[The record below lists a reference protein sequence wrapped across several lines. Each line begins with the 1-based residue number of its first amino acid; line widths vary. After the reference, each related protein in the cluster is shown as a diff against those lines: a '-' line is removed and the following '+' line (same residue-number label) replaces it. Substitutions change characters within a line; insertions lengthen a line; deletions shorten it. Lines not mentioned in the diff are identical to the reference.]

1 MKRFAIFILCN
12 LLTFFTYA
20 GVMPYPGLRERI
32 ARDPEGSLLLL
43 DSLEE
48 RGALP
53 QYGIDYLR
61 ALSYRTQSRY
71 YMCMHYATHALNNPE
86 IQRDSVL
93 TSYTYML
100 LAESSVASFQLVEAA
115 DMITKGKEYA
125 EKANDQLLK
134 ANMLHM
140 EGDLYRN
147 MGVLN
152 KSYEC
157 LHEAIDLLSGI
168 SNAEAKFL
176 LSHCMGYLMGYYI
189 SDRKPQNAW
198 EVGLQR
204 EKLLRSLESRTDV
217 DAHVLDRHKGFFY
230 SKMAYLSCK
239 MKKPQMGKVYADKFY
254 STVFSTTSLG
264 QLEINDFLLE
274 SGDFHSVLVHSNAY
288 FAELDASDS
297 LNVIYLRTLYQSGKA
312 YNALG
317 KYKDAYNAMMQ
328 VYDIRNRMRVNIER
342 NQIFDLTDVTDAVS
356 REYELEKAAYHVK
369 MQHRII
375 VGLVCFMVFLL
386 LLFAGLWRALSV
398 IKRKNRKMAELI
410 LELDDQRNALLAR
423 HAFPQLEMTA
433 ESGEKKLPEEVDTV
447 AGADTETDTE
457 AEISD
462 ASVPENESLFLRFDQ
477 QVKEQKLYLDYQLTR
492 DDYAHL
498 MGVDRNRFA
507 AVLKLFTSGGNLSM
521 YLNELRLEYSVSL
534 FRNHP
539 DWPISKVAE
548 ESALPSSSTFYRL
561 FKDKYGI
568 SPNSFRKTFLKKK

>member
-1 MKRFAIFILCN
+1 MKRFVIFILCS

-20 GVMPYPGLRERI
+20 GVIPYPGLREKI
-32 ARDPEGSLLLL
+32 AHNPESSLLLL

-48 RGALP
+48 KGAIP

-71 YMCMHYATHALNNPE
+71 YMCMYYATHALNNPE

-100 LAESSVASFQLVEAA
+100 LAESSVASFQLAEAA

-125 EKANDQLLK
+125 EKANDQLLR
-134 ANMLHM
+134 ANMLQM
-140 EGDLYRN
+140 EGGLYRN

-157 LHEAIDLLSGI
+157 LQEAVSLLSDI

-189 SDRKPQNAW
+189 SDRKPQKAW

-204 EKLLRSLESRTDV
+204 ERLLRSLESRTDV
-217 DAHVLDRHKGFFY
+217 DVHVLDRHKGFFY
-230 SKMAYLSCK
+230 SKMAYLSYQV
-239 MKKPQMGKVYADKFY
+239 KKPQMAKKYADMFY
-254 STVFSTTSLG
+254 STVFSTTSMG

-274 SGDFHSVLVHSNAY
+274 SGDYHSVLVHSKAY
-288 FAELDASDS
+288 FSELDASDS

-312 YNALG
+312 YSALG
-317 KYKDAYNAMMQ
+317 KYSDAYNAMMQ
-328 VYDIRNRMRVNIER
+328 AYDIRNKMRVNIER
-342 NQIFDLTDVTDAVS
+342 NQILDLTDVTDAVS
-356 REYELEKAAYHVK
+356 REYELEKAAYHMK
-369 MQHRII
+369 MQRRII
-375 VGLVCFMVFLL
+375 IGLVCFMMFLL
-386 LLFAGLWRALSV
+386 LLFVGFWRALIV
-398 IKRKNRKMAELI
+398 IRRKNLKMAELI
-410 LELDDQRNALLAR
+410 LELDDQRNRVLAK
-423 HAFPQLEMTA
+423 HSFLD
-433 ESGEKKLPEEVDTV
+433 PEVEVDTDDK
-447 AGADTETDTE
+447 GLSEKQGTDVSSE
-457 AEISD
+457 V
-462 ASVPENESLFLRFDQ
+462 VPEDEQLFLKFDQ

-492 DDYAHL
+492 DDYARL

-507 AVLKLFTSGGNLSM
+507 CILKLFTDGENLSG
-521 YLNELRLEYSVSL
+521 YLNDLRLEFSVGL

-539 DWPISKVAE
+539 DWPISRIAA
-548 ESALPSSSTFYRL
+548 ESALPSLSTFYRL

-568 SPNSFRKTFLKKK
+568 SPNSFRKTMLK

>member
-1 MKRFAIFILCN
+1 MKRFVIFILCS

-20 GVMPYPGLRERI
+20 GVIPYPGLREKI
-32 ARDPEGSLLLL
+32 AHNPESSLLLL

-48 RGALP
+48 KGAIP

-71 YMCMHYATHALNNPE
+71 YMCMYYATHALNNPE

-100 LAESSVASFQLVEAA
+100 LAESSVASFQLAEAA

-125 EKANDQLLK
+125 EKANDQLLR
-134 ANMLHM
+134 ANMLQM
-140 EGDLYRN
+140 EGGLYRN

-157 LHEAIDLLSGI
+157 LQEAVSLLSDI

-189 SDRKPQNAW
+189 SDRKPQKAW

-204 EKLLRSLESRTDV
+204 ERLLRSLESRTDV
-217 DAHVLDRHKGFFY
+217 DVHVLDRHKGFFY
-230 SKMAYLSCK
+230 SKMAYLSYQV
-239 MKKPQMGKVYADKFY
+239 KKPQMAKKYADMFY
-254 STVFSTTSLG
+254 STVFSTTSMG

-274 SGDFHSVLVHSNAY
+274 SGDYHSVLVHSKAY

-312 YNALG
+312 YSALG
-317 KYKDAYNAMMQ
+317 KYSDAYNAMMQ
-328 VYDIRNRMRVNIER
+328 AYDIRTKMRVNIER
-342 NQIFDLTDVTDAVS
+342 NQIFDLTDVTNAVS
-356 REYELEKAAYHVK
+356 REYELEKAAYR
-369 MQHRII
+369 MQIQHRII
-375 VGLVCFMVFLL
+375 LVLIGVMVFLL
-386 LLFAGLWRALSV
+386 LLFGGLWRALSV

-410 LELDDQRNALLAR
+410 LELDDQRNKLMPKYS
-423 HAFPQLEMTA
+423 FPQLEMTVGA
-433 ESGEKKLPEEVDTV
+433 GERKLPQE
-447 AGADTETDTE
+447 ADTAAGTDTDTDTE
-457 AEISD
+457 PETSD
-462 ASVPENESLFLRFDQ
+462 TSVSENEGLFLKFDQ

-507 AVLKLFTSGGNLSM
+507 SILKLFTAGGNLSC
-521 YLNELRLEYSVSL
+521 YLNDLRLEYSIGL

-539 DWPISKVAE
+539 DWPISKVAT
-548 ESALPSSSTFYRL
+548 ESALPSLSTFYRL

-568 SPNSFRKTFLKKK
+568 SPNSFRKTVLR

>member
-1 MKRFAIFILCN
+1 MKRFVIFILCS

-20 GVMPYPGLRERI
+20 GVIPYPGLREKI
-32 ARDPEGSLLLL
+32 AHNPESSLLLL

-48 RGALP
+48 KGAIP

-71 YMCMHYATHALNNPE
+71 YMCMYYATHALNNPE

-100 LAESSVASFQLVEAA
+100 LAESSVASFQLAEAA
-115 DMITKGKEYA
+115 NMITKGKEYA
-125 EKANDQLLK
+125 EKANDQLLR
-134 ANMLHM
+134 ANMLQM
-140 EGDLYRN
+140 EGGLYRN

-157 LHEAIDLLSGI
+157 LQEAVSLLSDI

-189 SDRKPQNAW
+189 SDRKPQKAW

-204 EKLLRSLESRTDV
+204 ERLLRSLESRTDV
-217 DAHVLDRHKGFFY
+217 DVHVLDRHKGFFY
-230 SKMAYLSCK
+230 SKMAYLSYQV
-239 MKKPQMGKVYADKFY
+239 KKPQMAKKYADMFY
-254 STVFSTTSLG
+254 STVFSTTSMG

-274 SGDFHSVLVHSNAY
+274 SGDYHSVLVHSKAY
-288 FAELDASDS
+288 FSELDASDS

-312 YNALG
+312 YSALG
-317 KYKDAYNAMMQ
+317 KYSDAYNAMMQ
-328 VYDIRNRMRVNIER
+328 AYDIRNKMRVNMER

-356 REYELEKAAYHVK
+356 REYELEKAAYRVQ

-375 VGLVCFMVFLL
+375 IGLVGIMAFLL
-386 LLFAGLWRALSV
+386 LLFGGLWRALTV

-410 LELDDQRNALLAR
+410 LELDDQRNKLMPKYS
-423 HAFPQLEMTA
+423 FPQLEMTA
-433 ESGEKKLPEEVDTV
+433 DAGERKLPQE
-447 AGADTETDTE
+447 ADTAAGTDTDTDTE
-457 AEISD
+457 PETSD
-462 ASVPENESLFLRFDQ
+462 TSVSENEGLFLKFDQ

-507 AVLKLFTSGGNLSM
+507 SILKLFTAGGNLSC
-521 YLNELRLEYSVSL
+521 YLNDLRLEYSIGL

-539 DWPISKVAE
+539 DWPISKVAT
-548 ESALPSSSTFYRL
+548 ESALPSLSTFYRL

-568 SPNSFRKTFLKKK
+568 SPNSFRKTVLR

>member
-1 MKRFAIFILCN
+1 MKRFVIFILCN

-20 GVMPYPGLRERI
+20 GVIPYPGLREKI
-32 ARDPEGSLLLL
+32 AHDPESSLLLL

-48 RGALP
+48 KGAIP

-71 YMCMHYATHALNNPE
+71 YMCMHYASHALNNPE

-100 LAESSVASFQLVEAA
+100 LAESSVASFQLAEAA
-115 DMITKGKEYA
+115 NMITRGKEYA
-125 EKANDQLLK
+125 EKANDQLLR
-134 ANMLHM
+134 ANMLQM

-157 LHEAIDLLSGI
+157 LQEAISLLSGI

-189 SDRKPQNAW
+189 SDRKPQKAW

-217 DAHVLDRHKGFFY
+217 DVHVLDRHKGFFY
-230 SKMAYLSCK
+230 SKMAYLSYQVK
-239 MKKPQMGKVYADKFY
+239 NPQMAKKYADMFY
-254 STVFSTTSLG
+254 STVFSTTSMG

-274 SGDFHSVLVHSNAY
+274 SGDYHSVLVHSKAY

-312 YNALG
+312 YSALG
-317 KYKDAYNAMMQ
+317 KYSDAYNAMMQ
-328 VYDIRNRMRVNIER
+328 AYDIRNKMRVNIER
-342 NQIFDLTDVTDAVS
+342 NQILDLTDVTNAVS
-356 REYELEKAAYHVK
+356 REYELEKAAYHMK
-369 MQHRII
+369 MQRRII
-375 VGLVCFMVFLL
+375 IGLVCFMMFLL
-386 LLFAGLWRALSV
+386 LLFVGLWRALIV
-398 IKRKNRKMAELI
+398 IRRKNLKMAELI
-410 LELDDQRNALLAR
+410 LELDDQRNRVLAK
-423 HAFPQLEMTA
+423 HSFLD
-433 ESGEKKLPEEVDTV
+433 PEVEVDTDDK
-447 AGADTETDTE
+447 GLSEKQGTDVSSE
-457 AEISD
+457 V
-462 ASVPENESLFLRFDQ
+462 VPEDEQLFLKFDQ

-492 DDYAHL
+492 DDYARL

-507 AVLKLFTSGGNLSM
+507 CILKLFTDGENLSG
-521 YLNELRLEYSVSL
+521 YLNDLRLEFSVGL

-539 DWPISKVAE
+539 DWPISRIAA
-548 ESALPSSSTFYRL
+548 ESALPSLSTFYRL

-568 SPNSFRKTFLKKK
+568 SPNSFRKTMLK

>member
-1 MKRFAIFILCN
+1 
-12 LLTFFTYA
+12 
-20 GVMPYPGLRERI
+20 
-32 ARDPEGSLLLL
+32 
-43 DSLEE
+43 
-48 RGALP
+48 
-53 QYGIDYLR
+53 
-61 ALSYRTQSRY
+61 
-71 YMCMHYATHALNNPE
+71 MHYATHALNNPE

-100 LAESSVASFQLVEAA
+100 LAESSVASFQLAEAA
-115 DMITKGKEYA
+115 EMITKGKEYA
-125 EKANDQLLK
+125 EKANDQLLR
-134 ANMLHM
+134 ANMLQM

-189 SDRKPQNAW
+189 SDRRPQNAW
-198 EVGLQR
+198 KVGLQR

-230 SKMAYLSCK
+230 SKMAYLSCQ
-239 MKKPQMGKVYADKFY
+239 MKNLQMGKTYADKFY

-274 SGDFHSVLVHSNAY
+274 SGDYYSVLAHSNAY
-288 FAELDASDS
+288 FSGLDASDS

-410 LELDDQRNALLAR
+410 LELDDQRHGLLTR
-423 HAFPQLEMTA
+423 YSFPHLEIGKDTD
-433 ESGEKKLPEEVDTV
+433 EEELPEEQ
-447 AGADTETDTE
+447 GADV
-457 AEISD
+457 SD
-462 ASVPENESLFLRFDQ
+462 EVVPENENLFLRFDQ
-477 QVKEQKLYLDYQLTR
+477 QVKGQKLYLDYQLTR
-492 DDYAHL
+492 DDYAQL

-507 AVLKLFTSGGNLSM
+507 SILKQFTLGGNLSV
-521 YLNELRLEYSVSL
+521 YLNELRLEYSVTL
-534 FRNHP
+534 FRHHP
-539 DWPISKVAE
+539 DWSISKVAS
-548 ESALPSSSTFYRL
+548 ESALPSLSTFYRL

-568 SPNSFRKTFLKKK
+568 SPNSFRKTFLEKK

>member
-1 MKRFAIFILCN
+1 MKRFAILILYN
-12 LLTFFTYA
+12 LLVFSIYA
-20 GVMPYPGLRERI
+20 GVIPFQGLRERI
-32 ARDPEGSLLLL
+32 ARDLEGSLLLL

-48 RGALP
+48 KGAIP
-53 QYGIDYLR
+53 QYSIDYLR

-71 YMCMHYATHALNNPE
+71 YMCMHYASHALNNPE

-125 EKANDQLLK
+125 EKANDLLLR
-134 ANMLHM
+134 ANMLQM

-254 STVFSTTSLG
+254 STVFSTTSMG

-274 SGDFHSVLVHSNAY
+274 SGDFHSVLVHSKAY

-462 ASVPENESLFLRFDQ
+462 ASVPENESLFQTFDQ

-507 AVLKLFTSGGNLSM
+507 SILKLFTAGGNLSC
-521 YLNELRLEYSVSL
+521 YLNELRLEYSIGL

-539 DWPISKVAE
+539 DWPISKVAA

>member
-1 MKRFAIFILCN
+1 MKRFVIFILCN

-20 GVMPYPGLRERI
+20 GVIPYPGLREKI
-32 ARDPEGSLLLL
+32 AHDSESSLLLL

-48 RGALP
+48 KGAIP

-71 YMCMHYATHALNNPE
+71 YMCMHYASHALNNPE

-100 LAESSVASFQLVEAA
+100 LAESSVASFQLAEAA
-115 DMITKGKEYA
+115 NMITRGKEYA
-125 EKANDQLLK
+125 EKANDQLLR
-134 ANMLHM
+134 ANMLQM

-157 LHEAIDLLSGI
+157 LQEAISLLSGI

-189 SDRKPQNAW
+189 SDRKPQKAW

-204 EKLLRSLESRTDV
+204 ERLLRSLESRTDV
-217 DAHVLDRHKGFFY
+217 DVHVLDRHKGFFY
-230 SKMAYLSCK
+230 SKMAYLSYQV
-239 MKKPQMGKVYADKFY
+239 KKPQMAKKYADMFY
-254 STVFSTTSLG
+254 STVFSTTSMG

-274 SGDFHSVLVHSNAY
+274 SGDYHSVLVHSKAY

-312 YNALG
+312 YSALG
-317 KYKDAYNAMMQ
+317 KYSDAYNAMMQ
-328 VYDIRNRMRVNIER
+328 AYDIRNKMRVNIER
-342 NQIFDLTDVTDAVS
+342 NQILDLTDVTDAVS
-356 REYELEKAAYHVK
+356 REYELEKAAYHMK
-369 MQHRII
+369 MQRRII
-375 VGLVCFMVFLL
+375 IGLVCFMMFLL
-386 LLFAGLWRALSV
+386 LLFVGLWRALIV
-398 IKRKNRKMAELI
+398 IRRKNLKMAELI
-410 LELDDQRNALLAR
+410 LELDDQRNRVLAK
-423 HAFPQLEMTA
+423 HSFLD
-433 ESGEKKLPEEVDTV
+433 PEVEVDTDDK
-447 AGADTETDTE
+447 GLSEKQGTDVSSE
-457 AEISD
+457 V
-462 ASVPENESLFLRFDQ
+462 VPEDEQLFLKFDQ

-492 DDYAHL
+492 DDYARL

-507 AVLKLFTSGGNLSM
+507 CILKLFTDGENLSG
-521 YLNELRLEYSVSL
+521 YLNDLRLEFSVGL

-539 DWPISKVAE
+539 DWPISRIAA
-548 ESALPSSSTFYRL
+548 ESALPSVSTFYRL
-561 FKDKYGI
+561 FKDK
-568 SPNSFRKTFLKKK
+568 

>member
-1 MKRFAIFILCN
+1 MKRFVILILYN
-12 LLTFFTYA
+12 LLVFSIYA
-20 GVMPYPGLRERI
+20 GVIPFQGLRERI

-48 RGALP
+48 KGTIP

-100 LAESSVASFQLVEAA
+100 LAESSVASFQLAEAA

-125 EKANDQLLK
+125 EKANDQLLR
-134 ANMLHM
+134 ANMLQM
-140 EGDLYRN
+140 EGGLYRN

-157 LHEAIDLLSGI
+157 LQEAVSLLSDI

-189 SDRKPQNAW
+189 SDRKPQKAW

-204 EKLLRSLESRTDV
+204 ERLLRSLESRTDV
-217 DAHVLDRHKGFFY
+217 DVHVLDRHKGFFY
-230 SKMAYLSCK
+230 TKMAYLSYQV
-239 MKKPQMGKVYADKFY
+239 KKPQMAKKYADMFY
-254 STVFSTTSLG
+254 STVFSTTSMG

-274 SGDFHSVLVHSNAY
+274 SGDYHSVLVHSKAY
-288 FAELDASDS
+288 FSELDASDS

-312 YNALG
+312 YSALG
-317 KYKDAYNAMMQ
+317 KYSDAYNAMMQ
-328 VYDIRNRMRVNIER
+328 AYDIRNKMRVNIER
-342 NQIFDLTDVTDAVS
+342 NQILDLTDVTDAVS
-356 REYELEKAAYHVK
+356 REYELEKAAYHMK
-369 MQHRII
+369 MQRRII
-375 VGLVCFMVFLL
+375 IGLVCFMMFLL
-386 LLFAGLWRALSV
+386 LLFVGLWRALIV
-398 IKRKNRKMAELI
+398 IRRKNLKMAELI
-410 LELDDQRNALLAR
+410 LELDDQRNRVLAK
-423 HAFPQLEMTA
+423 HSFLDP
-433 ESGEKKLPEEVDTV
+433 KVEVDTDDK
-447 AGADTETDTE
+447 GLSEKQGTDVSSE
-457 AEISD
+457 V
-462 ASVPENESLFLRFDQ
+462 VPEDEQLFLKFDQ

-492 DDYAHL
+492 DDYARL

-507 AVLKLFTSGGNLSM
+507 CILKLFTDGENLSG
-521 YLNELRLEYSVSL
+521 YLNDLRLEFSVGL

-539 DWPISKVAE
+539 DWPISRIAA
-548 ESALPSSSTFYRL
+548 ESALPSLSTFYRL

-568 SPNSFRKTFLKKK
+568 SPNSFRKTMLK

>member
-1 MKRFAIFILCN
+1 MKRFVILILYN
-12 LLTFFTYA
+12 LLAFSIYA
-20 GVMPYPGLRERI
+20 GVIPFQGLRERI

-48 RGALP
+48 KGTIP

-71 YMCMHYATHALNNPE
+71 YMCMYYATHALNNPE

-100 LAESSVASFQLVEAA
+100 LAESSVASFQLAEAA

-125 EKANDQLLK
+125 EKANDQLLR
-134 ANMLHM
+134 ANMLQM
-140 EGDLYRN
+140 EGGLYRN

-157 LHEAIDLLSGI
+157 LQEAVSLLSDI

-189 SDRKPQNAW
+189 SDRKPQKAW

-217 DAHVLDRHKGFFY
+217 DVHVLDRHKGFFY
-230 SKMAYLSCK
+230 SKMAYLSYQVK
-239 MKKPQMGKVYADKFY
+239 NPQMAKKYADMFY
-254 STVFSTTSLG
+254 STVFSTTSMG

-274 SGDFHSVLVHSNAY
+274 SGDYHSVLVHSKAY

-312 YNALG
+312 YSALG
-317 KYKDAYNAMMQ
+317 KYSDAYNAMMQ
-328 VYDIRNRMRVNIER
+328 AYDIRNKMRVNMER

-356 REYELEKAAYHVK
+356 REYELEKAAYHMK
-369 MQHRII
+369 MQRRII
-375 VGLVCFMVFLL
+375 IGLVCFMMFLL
-386 LLFAGLWRALSV
+386 LLFVGLWRALIV
-398 IKRKNRKMAELI
+398 IRRKNLKMAELI
-410 LELDDQRNALLAR
+410 LELDDQRNRVLAK
-423 HAFPQLEMTA
+423 HSFLD
-433 ESGEKKLPEEVDTV
+433 PEVEVDTDDK
-447 AGADTETDTE
+447 GLSEKQGTDVSSE
-457 AEISD
+457 V
-462 ASVPENESLFLRFDQ
+462 VPEDEQLFLKFDQ

-492 DDYAHL
+492 DDYARL

-507 AVLKLFTSGGNLSM
+507 CILKLFTDGENLSG
-521 YLNELRLEYSVSL
+521 YLNDLRLEFSVGL

-539 DWPISKVAE
+539 DWPISRIAA
-548 ESALPSSSTFYRL
+548 ESALPSLSTFYRL

-568 SPNSFRKTFLKKK
+568 SPNSFRKTMLK

>member
-1 MKRFAIFILCN
+1 MKRFVIFILCS

-20 GVMPYPGLRERI
+20 GVIPYPGLREKI
-32 ARDPEGSLLLL
+32 AHNPESSLLLL

-48 RGALP
+48 KGAIP

-71 YMCMHYATHALNNPE
+71 YMCMYYATHALNNPE

-100 LAESSVASFQLVEAA
+100 LAESSVASFQLAEAA
-115 DMITKGKEYA
+115 NMITRGKEYA
-125 EKANDQLLK
+125 EKANDQLLR
-134 ANMLHM
+134 ANMLQM

-157 LHEAIDLLSGI
+157 LQEAISLLSGI

-189 SDRKPQNAW
+189 SDRKPQKAW

-217 DAHVLDRHKGFFY
+217 DVHVLDRHKGFFY
-230 SKMAYLSCK
+230 SKMAYLSYQVK
-239 MKKPQMGKVYADKFY
+239 NPQMAKKYADMFY
-254 STVFSTTSLG
+254 STVFSTTSMG

-274 SGDFHSVLVHSNAY
+274 SGDYHSVLVHSKAY

-312 YNALG
+312 YSALG
-317 KYKDAYNAMMQ
+317 KYSDAYNAMMQ
-328 VYDIRNRMRVNIER
+328 AYDIRNKMRVNIER
-342 NQIFDLTDVTDAVS
+342 NQILDLTDVTDAVS
-356 REYELEKAAYHVK
+356 REYELEKAAYRVQ

-375 VGLVCFMVFLL
+375 IGLVGIMAFLL
-386 LLFAGLWRALSV
+386 LLFVGLWRALIV
-398 IKRKNRKMAELI
+398 IRRKNLKMAELI
-410 LELDDQRNALLAR
+410 LELDDQRNRVLAK
-423 HAFPQLEMTA
+423 HSFLD
-433 ESGEKKLPEEVDTV
+433 PEVEVDTDDK
-447 AGADTETDTE
+447 GLSEKQGTDVSSE
-457 AEISD
+457 V
-462 ASVPENESLFLRFDQ
+462 VPEDEQLFLKFDQ

-492 DDYAHL
+492 DDYARL

-507 AVLKLFTSGGNLSM
+507 CILKLFTDGENLSG
-521 YLNELRLEYSVSL
+521 YLNDLRLEFSVGL

-539 DWPISKVAE
+539 DWPISRIAA
-548 ESALPSSSTFYRL
+548 ESALPSLSTFYRL

-568 SPNSFRKTFLKKK
+568 SPNSFRKTMLK

>member
-20 GVMPYPGLRERI
+20 GVIPYPGLRERI

-86 IQRDSVL
+86 ILRDSVL

-100 LAESSVASFQLVEAA
+100 LAESSVASFQLAEAA
-115 DMITKGKEYA
+115 EMITKGKEYA
-125 EKANDQLLK
+125 EKANDQLLR
-134 ANMLHM
+134 ANMLHKWRVT
-140 EGDLYRN
+140 YIVN

-189 SDRKPQNAW
+189 SDRRPQNAW
-198 EVGLQR
+198 KVGLQR

-230 SKMAYLSCK
+230 SKMAYLSCQ
-239 MKKPQMGKVYADKFY
+239 MKNLQMGKTYADKFY

-274 SGDFHSVLVHSNAY
+274 SGDYYSVLAHSNAY
-288 FAELDASDS
+288 FAGLDASDS

-423 HAFPQLEMTA
+423 HAFPQLEMA
-433 ESGEKKLPEEVDTV
+433 EVPGEEEQPDEVDAAT
-447 AGADTETDTE
+447 GTDADTDMPDV
-457 AEISD
+457 A
-462 ASVPENESLFLRFDQ
+462 VPENETLFQTFDQ

-492 DDYAHL
+492 DDYAQL
-498 MGVDRNRFA
+498 MVVDRNRFA

>member
-1 MKRFAIFILCN
+1 MKRFAILILYN
-12 LLTFFTYA
+12 LLVFSIYA
-20 GVMPYPGLRERI
+20 GVIPFQGLRERI

-48 RGALP
+48 KGAIP
-53 QYGIDYLR
+53 QYSIDYLR

-71 YMCMHYATHALNNPE
+71 YMCMHYASHALNNPE

-100 LAESSVASFQLVEAA
+100 LAESSVASFQLAEAA

-125 EKANDQLLK
+125 EKANDQLLR
-134 ANMLHM
+134 ANMLQM

-157 LHEAIDLLSGI
+157 LQEAISLLSGV
-168 SNAEAKFL
+168 SDAEAQFL

-189 SDRKPQNAW
+189 SDRKPQKAW
-198 EVGLQR
+198 EVGLRR

-254 STVFSTTSLG
+254 STVFSTTSMG

-274 SGDFHSVLVHSNAY
+274 SGDFHSVLVHSKAY

-317 KYKDAYNAMMQ
+317 KYKDAYNSMMQ

-386 LLFAGLWRALSV
+386 LLFGGLWRALTV

-423 HAFPQLEMTA
+423 HAFLQLEMA
-433 ESGEKKLPEEVDTV
+433 EVPGEEEQPDEVDAAT
-447 AGADTETDTE
+447 GTDADTDT
-457 AEISD
+457 SD
-462 ASVPENESLFLRFDQ
+462 VAVPENETLFQTFDQ

-492 DDYAHL
+492 DDYAQL

>member
-1 MKRFAIFILCN
+1 MKRFVIFILCS

-20 GVMPYPGLRERI
+20 GVIPYPGLREKI
-32 ARDPEGSLLLL
+32 AHNPESSLLLL

-48 RGALP
+48 KGAIP

-71 YMCMHYATHALNNPE
+71 YMCMYYATHALNNPE

-100 LAESSVASFQLVEAA
+100 LAESSVASFQLAEAA

-125 EKANDQLLK
+125 EKANDQLLR
-134 ANMLHM
+134 ANMLQM
-140 EGDLYRN
+140 EGGLYRN

-157 LHEAIDLLSGI
+157 LQEAVSLLSDI

-189 SDRKPQNAW
+189 SDRKPQKAW

-204 EKLLRSLESRTDV
+204 ERLLRSLESRTDV
-217 DAHVLDRHKGFFY
+217 DVHVLDRHKGFFY
-230 SKMAYLSCK
+230 SKMAYLSYQV
-239 MKKPQMGKVYADKFY
+239 KKPQMAKKYADMFY
-254 STVFSTTSLG
+254 STVFSTTSMG

-274 SGDFHSVLVHSNAY
+274 SGDYHSVLVHGKAY
-288 FAELDASDS
+288 FSELDASDS

-312 YNALG
+312 YSALG
-317 KYKDAYNAMMQ
+317 KYSDAYNAMMQ
-328 VYDIRNRMRVNIER
+328 AYDIRNKMRVNMER

-356 REYELEKAAYHVK
+356 REYELEKAAYHMK
-369 MQHRII
+369 MQRRII
-375 VGLVCFMVFLL
+375 IGLVCFMMFLL
-386 LLFAGLWRALSV
+386 LLFVGLWRALIV
-398 IKRKNRKMAELI
+398 IRRKNLKMAELI
-410 LELDDQRNALLAR
+410 LELDDQRNRVLAK
-423 HAFPQLEMTA
+423 HSFLD
-433 ESGEKKLPEEVDTV
+433 PEVEVDTDDK
-447 AGADTETDTE
+447 GLSEKQGTDVSSE
-457 AEISD
+457 V
-462 ASVPENESLFLRFDQ
+462 VPEDEQLFLKFDQ

-492 DDYAHL
+492 DDYARL

-507 AVLKLFTSGGNLSM
+507 CILKLFTDGENLSG
-521 YLNELRLEYSVSL
+521 YLNDLRLEFSVGL

-539 DWPISKVAE
+539 DWPISRIAA
-548 ESALPSSSTFYRL
+548 ESALPSLSTFYRL

-568 SPNSFRKTFLKKK
+568 SPNSFRKTMLK

>member
-1 MKRFAIFILCN
+1 MKRFVIFILCS

-20 GVMPYPGLRERI
+20 GVIPYPGLREKI
-32 ARDPEGSLLLL
+32 AHNPESSLLLL

-48 RGALP
+48 KGAIP

-71 YMCMHYATHALNNPE
+71 YMCMYYATHALNNPE

-100 LAESSVASFQLVEAA
+100 LAESSVASFQLAEAA

-125 EKANDQLLK
+125 EKSNDQLLR
-134 ANMLHM
+134 ANMLQM
-140 EGDLYRN
+140 EGGLYRN

-157 LHEAIDLLSGI
+157 LQEAVSLLSDI

-189 SDRKPQNAW
+189 SDRKPQKAW

-204 EKLLRSLESRTDV
+204 ERLLRSLESRTDV
-217 DAHVLDRHKGFFY
+217 DVHVLDRHKGFFY
-230 SKMAYLSCK
+230 SKMAYLSYQV
-239 MKKPQMGKVYADKFY
+239 KKPQMAKKYADMFY
-254 STVFSTTSLG
+254 STVFSTTSMG

-274 SGDFHSVLVHSNAY
+274 SGDYHSVLVHSKAY

-312 YNALG
+312 YSALG
-317 KYKDAYNAMMQ
+317 KYSDAYNAMMQ
-328 VYDIRNRMRVNIER
+328 AYDIRNKMRVNMER

-356 REYELEKAAYHVK
+356 REYELEKAAYRVQ

-375 VGLVCFMVFLL
+375 IGLVGIMAFLL
-386 LLFAGLWRALSV
+386 LLFGGLWRALTV

-410 LELDDQRNALLAR
+410 LELDDQRNKLMPKYS
-423 HAFPQLEMTA
+423 FPQLEMTA
-433 ESGEKKLPEEVDTV
+433 DAGERKLPQE
-447 AGADTETDTE
+447 ADTAAGTDTDTDTE
-457 AEISD
+457 PETSD
-462 ASVPENESLFLRFDQ
+462 TSVSENEGLFLKFDQ
-477 QVKEQKLYLDYQLTR
+477 QVKEQKLYLNYKLTR

-507 AVLKLFTSGGNLSM
+507 SILKLFTAGGNLSC
-521 YLNELRLEYSVSL
+521 YLNDLRLEYSIGL

-539 DWPISKVAE
+539 DWPISKVAT
-548 ESALPSSSTFYRL
+548 ESALPSLSTFYRL

-568 SPNSFRKTFLKKK
+568 SPNSFRKTVLR

>member
-1 MKRFAIFILCN
+1 MRDIIKRFAILVLYN
-12 LLTFFTYA
+12 LLAFSIYA
-20 GVMPYPGLRERI
+20 GVIPFQGLRERI

-48 RGALP
+48 KGTIP

-100 LAESSVASFQLVEAA
+100 LAESSVVSFQLAEAA

-125 EKANDQLLK
+125 EKANDQLLR
-134 ANMLHM
+134 ANMLQM
-140 EGDLYRN
+140 EGGLYRN

-157 LHEAIDLLSGI
+157 LQEAVSLLLDI

-189 SDRKPQNAW
+189 SDRRPQKAW

-204 EKLLRSLESRTDV
+204 ERLLRSLESRTDV
-217 DAHVLDRHKGFFY
+217 DVHVLDRHKGFFY
-230 SKMAYLSCK
+230 SKMAYLSYQV
-239 MKKPQMGKVYADKFY
+239 KKPQMAKKYADMFY
-254 STVFSTTSLG
+254 STVFSTTSMG

-274 SGDFHSVLVHSNAY
+274 SGDYHSVLVHSKAY
-288 FAELDASDS
+288 FSELDASDS

-312 YNALG
+312 YSALG
-317 KYKDAYNAMMQ
+317 KYSDAYNAMMQ
-328 VYDIRNRMRVNIER
+328 AYDIRNKMRVNMER

-356 REYELEKAAYHVK
+356 REYELEKAAYRVQ

-375 VGLVCFMVFLL
+375 IGLVGIMAFLL
-386 LLFAGLWRALSV
+386 LLFGGLWRALSV

-423 HAFPQLEMTA
+423 HAFPQLEMA
-433 ESGEKKLPEEVDTV
+433 EEPGEEEQPDEVDAAIGTD
-447 AGADTETDTE
+447 ADTDT
-457 AEISD
+457 SD
-462 ASVPENESLFLRFDQ
+462 VAVPENETLFQTFDQ
-477 QVKEQKLYLDYQLTR
+477 QVKEQRLYLDYQLTR
-492 DDYAHL
+492 DDYAQL

-507 AVLKLFTSGGNLSM
+507 SILKLFTAGGNLSC
-521 YLNELRLEYSVSL
+521 YLNDLRLEYSVSL

-539 DWPISKVAE
+539 DWPISRVAT
-548 ESALPSSSTFYRL
+548 ESALPSLSTFYRL

>member
-48 RGALP
+48 KGTIP

-61 ALSYRTQSRY
+61 ALSYRTQSRH

-100 LAESSVASFQLVEAA
+100 LAESSVASFQLAEAA
-115 DMITKGKEYA
+115 EMITKGKEYA

-134 ANMLHM
+134 ANMLQM

-189 SDRKPQNAW
+189 SDRRPQNAW

-254 STVFSTTSLG
+254 STVFSTTSMG

-274 SGDFHSVLVHSNAY
+274 SGDFHSVLVHSKAY

-356 REYELEKAAYHVK
+356 REYELEKAAYHMK
-369 MQHRII
+369 MQRRII
-375 VGLVCFMVFLL
+375 IGLVCFMMFLL
-386 LLFAGLWRALSV
+386 LLFVGLWRALIV
-398 IKRKNRKMAELI
+398 IRRKNLKMAELI
-410 LELDDQRNALLAR
+410 LELDDQRNRVLAK
-423 HAFPQLEMTA
+423 HSFLD
-433 ESGEKKLPEEVDTV
+433 PEVEVDTDDK
-447 AGADTETDTE
+447 GLSEKQGTDVSSE
-457 AEISD
+457 V
-462 ASVPENESLFLRFDQ
+462 VPEDEQLFLKFDQ

-492 DDYAHL
+492 DDYARL

-507 AVLKLFTSGGNLSM
+507 CILKLFTDGENLSG
-521 YLNELRLEYSVSL
+521 YLNDLRLEFSVGL

-539 DWPISKVAE
+539 DWPISRIAA
-548 ESALPSSSTFYRL
+548 ESALPSLSTFYRL

-568 SPNSFRKTFLKKK
+568 SPNSFRKTMLK

>member
-20 GVMPYPGLRERI
+20 GVIPYPGLRERI

-86 IQRDSVL
+86 LRRDSVL

-100 LAESSVASFQLVEAA
+100 LAESSVASFQLAEAA
-115 DMITKGKEYA
+115 EMITKGKEYA
-125 EKANDQLLK
+125 EKANDQLLR
-134 ANMLHM
+134 ANMLQM

-157 LHEAIDLLSGI
+157 LHEAIDLLSGLPG
-168 SNAEAKFL
+168 SEAQFL

-189 SDRKPQNAW
+189 SDRKPQKAW
-198 EVGLQR
+198 NVGLQR
-204 EKLLRSLESRTDV
+204 EKLLCSLESRTDV

-254 STVFSTTSLG
+254 STVFSTTSMG

-274 SGDFHSVLVHSNAY
+274 SGDFHSVLAHSNAY
-288 FAELDASDS
+288 FAELDESDS
-297 LNVIYLRTLYQSGKA
+297 LNVVYLRTLYQSGKA
-312 YNALG
+312 YSALG
-317 KYKDAYNAMMQ
+317 KYSDAYNAMIQ
-328 VYDIRNRMRVNIER
+328 AYDIRNKMRVNIER
-342 NQIFDLTDVTDAVS
+342 NQIFDLTDVTNAVS
-356 REYELEKAAYHVK
+356 REYELEKAAYRVQ

-375 VGLVCFMVFLL
+375 IGLVVIMVFLL
-386 LLFAGLWRALSV
+386 LLFGGLWRALNV

-410 LELDDQRNALLAR
+410 LELDDQRNKLMPKYS
-423 HAFPQLEMTA
+423 FPQLEMTA
-433 ESGEKKLPEEVDTV
+433 EPGEKKLPEEVDT
-447 AGADTETDTE
+447 AADTDSDTDI
-457 AEISD
+457 EISD
-462 ASVPENESLFLRFDQ
+462 ASVSENENLFLRFDQ

-492 DDYAHL
+492 DDYAQL

-507 AVLKLFTSGGNLSM
+507 SVLKLFTAGGNLSC
-521 YLNELRLEYSVSL
+521 YLNDLRLEYSIGL

-539 DWPISKVAE
+539 DWPISKVAA
-548 ESALPSSSTFYRL
+548 ESALPSLSTFYRL

-568 SPNSFRKTFLKKK
+568 SPSSFRKTMLK

>member
-1 MKRFAIFILCN
+1 MKRFVIFILCN

-20 GVMPYPGLRERI
+20 GVIPYPGLREKI
-32 ARDPEGSLLLL
+32 AHDPESSLLLL

-48 RGALP
+48 KGAIP

-100 LAESSVASFQLVEAA
+100 LAESSVASFQLAEAA

-125 EKANDQLLK
+125 EKANDQLLR
-134 ANMLHM
+134 ANMLQM
-140 EGDLYRN
+140 EGGLYRN

-157 LHEAIDLLSGI
+157 LQEAVSLLSDI

-189 SDRKPQNAW
+189 SDRKPQKAW

-204 EKLLRSLESRTDV
+204 ERLLRSLESRTDV
-217 DAHVLDRHKGFFY
+217 DVHVLDRHKGFFY
-230 SKMAYLSCK
+230 SKMAYLSYQVK
-239 MKKPQMGKVYADKFY
+239 NPQMAKKYAGMFY
-254 STVFSTTSLG
+254 STVFSTTSMG

-274 SGDFHSVLVHSNAY
+274 SGDYHSVLVHSKAY
-288 FAELDASDS
+288 FSELDASDS

-312 YNALG
+312 YSALG
-317 KYKDAYNAMMQ
+317 KYSDAYNAMMQ
-328 VYDIRNRMRVNIER
+328 AYDIRNKMRVNMER

-356 REYELEKAAYHVK
+356 REYELEKAAYRVQ

-375 VGLVCFMVFLL
+375 IGLVGIMAFLL
-386 LLFAGLWRALSV
+386 LLFGGLWWALSV
-398 IKRKNRKMAELI
+398 IKRKNSKMAELI
-410 LELDDQRNALLAR
+410 LELDDQRNKLMPKYS
-423 HAFPQLEMTA
+423 FPQLEMTA
-433 ESGEKKLPEEVDTV
+433 DAGEKKLPQEVDT
-447 AGADTETDTE
+447 AAEGDTDTDTSG
-457 AEISD
+457 AT
-462 ASVPENESLFLRFDQ
+462 VPENESLFLKFDQ
-477 QVKEQKLYLDYQLTR
+477 QVKEQKLYLNYKLTR

-507 AVLKLFTSGGNLSM
+507 SILKLFTAGGNLSC
-521 YLNELRLEYSVSL
+521 YLNDLRLEYSVSL

-539 DWPISKVAE
+539 DWPISRVAT
-548 ESALPSSSTFYRL
+548 ESALPSLSTFYRL

-568 SPNSFRKTFLKKK
+568 SPNSFRKNSAKVI

>member
-1 MKRFAIFILCN
+1 MKRFAILVLYN
-12 LLTFFTYA
+12 LLAFSIYA
-20 GVMPYPGLRERI
+20 GVIPFQGLRERI

-48 RGALP
+48 KGTIP

-100 LAESSVASFQLVEAA
+100 LAESSVVSFQLAEAA

-125 EKANDQLLK
+125 EKANDQLLR
-134 ANMLHM
+134 ANMLQM
-140 EGDLYRN
+140 EGGLYRN

-157 LHEAIDLLSGI
+157 LQEAVSLLSDI

-189 SDRKPQNAW
+189 SDRRPQKAW

-204 EKLLRSLESRTDV
+204 ERLLRSLESRTDV
-217 DAHVLDRHKGFFY
+217 DVHVLDRHKGFFY
-230 SKMAYLSCK
+230 SKMAYLSYQV
-239 MKKPQMGKVYADKFY
+239 KKPQMAKKYADMFY
-254 STVFSTTSLG
+254 STVFSTTSMG

-274 SGDFHSVLVHSNAY
+274 SGDYHSVLGHSKAY
-288 FAELDASDS
+288 FSELDASDS

-312 YNALG
+312 YSALG
-317 KYKDAYNAMMQ
+317 KYSDAYNAMMQ
-328 VYDIRNRMRVNIER
+328 AYDIRNKMRVNMER

-356 REYELEKAAYHVK
+356 REYELEKAAYRVQ

-375 VGLVCFMVFLL
+375 IGLVGIMAFLL
-386 LLFAGLWRALSV
+386 LLFGGLWRALSV

-423 HAFPQLEMTA
+423 HAFPQLEMA
-433 ESGEKKLPEEVDTV
+433 EEPGEEEQPDEVDAAIGTD
-447 AGADTETDTE
+447 ADTDT
-457 AEISD
+457 SD
-462 ASVPENESLFLRFDQ
+462 VAVPENETLFQTFDQ
-477 QVKEQKLYLDYQLTR
+477 QVKEQRLYLDYQLTR
-492 DDYAHL
+492 DDYAQL

-507 AVLKLFTSGGNLSM
+507 SILKLFTAGGNLSC
-521 YLNELRLEYSVSL
+521 YLNDLRLEYSIGL

-539 DWPISKVAE
+539 DWPISKVAT
-548 ESALPSSSTFYRL
+548 ESALPSLSTFYRL

-568 SPNSFRKTFLKKK
+568 SPNSFRKTVLR

>member
-1 MKRFAIFILCN
+1 MKRFVIFILCN

-20 GVMPYPGLRERI
+20 GVIPYPGLREKI
-32 ARDPEGSLLLL
+32 AHNPESSLLLL

-48 RGALP
+48 KGAIP

-71 YMCMHYATHALNNPE
+71 YMCMYYATHALNNPE

-100 LAESSVASFQLVEAA
+100 LAESSVASFQLAEAA

-125 EKANDQLLK
+125 EKANDQLLR
-134 ANMLHM
+134 ANMLQM
-140 EGDLYRN
+140 EGGLYRN

-157 LHEAIDLLSGI
+157 LQEAVSLLSDI

-189 SDRKPQNAW
+189 SDRKPQKAW

-204 EKLLRSLESRTDV
+204 ERLLRSLESRTDV
-217 DAHVLDRHKGFFY
+217 DVHVLDRHKGFFY
-230 SKMAYLSCK
+230 SKMAYLSYQV
-239 MKKPQMGKVYADKFY
+239 KKPQMAKKYADMFY
-254 STVFSTTSLG
+254 STVFSTTSMG

-274 SGDFHSVLVHSNAY
+274 SGDYHSVLVHSKAY
-288 FAELDASDS
+288 FSELDASDS

-312 YNALG
+312 YSALG
-317 KYKDAYNAMMQ
+317 KYSDAYNAMMQ
-328 VYDIRNRMRVNIER
+328 AYDIRNKMRVNMER
-342 NQIFDLTDVTDAVS
+342 NHIFDLTDVTDAVS
-356 REYELEKAAYHVK
+356 REYELEKAAYRVQ

-375 VGLVCFMVFLL
+375 IGLVGIMAFLL
-386 LLFAGLWRALSV
+386 LLFGGLWRALTV

-410 LELDDQRNALLAR
+410 LELDDQRNKLMPKYS
-423 HAFPQLEMTA
+423 FPQLEMTA
-433 ESGEKKLPEEVDTV
+433 DAGERKLPQE
-447 AGADTETDTE
+447 ADTAAGTDTDTDTE
-457 AEISD
+457 PETSD
-462 ASVPENESLFLRFDQ
+462 TSVSENEGLFLKFDQ
-477 QVKEQKLYLDYQLTR
+477 QVKEQKLYLNYKLTR

-507 AVLKLFTSGGNLSM
+507 SILKLFTAGGNLSC
-521 YLNELRLEYSVSL
+521 YLNDLRLEYSIGL

-539 DWPISKVAE
+539 DWPISKVAT
-548 ESALPSSSTFYRL
+548 ESALPSLSTFYRL

-568 SPNSFRKTFLKKK
+568 SPNSFRKTVLR

>member
-1 MKRFAIFILCN
+1 MKRFVIFILCN

-20 GVMPYPGLRERI
+20 GVIPYPGLREKI
-32 ARDPEGSLLLL
+32 AHDPESSLLLL

-48 RGALP
+48 KGTIP

-100 LAESSVASFQLVEAA
+100 LAESSVASFQLAEAA

-125 EKANDQLLK
+125 EKANDQLLR
-134 ANMLHM
+134 ANMLQM

-189 SDRKPQNAW
+189 SDRRPQNAW

-254 STVFSTTSLG
+254 STVFSTTSMG

-274 SGDFHSVLVHSNAY
+274 SGDFHSVLVHSKAY

-386 LLFAGLWRALSV
+386 LLFGGLWRALTV

-433 ESGEKKLPEEVDTV
+433 ESGEKKLPEEVDTA
-447 AGADTETDTE
+447 AGTDTDTDTE
-457 AEISD
+457 PETSD
-462 ASVPENESLFLRFDQ
+462 ASVSENESLFLKFDQ
-477 QVKEQKLYLDYQLTR
+477 QVKEQKLYLNYKLTR

-507 AVLKLFTSGGNLSM
+507 SILKLFTAGGNLSC
-521 YLNELRLEYSVSL
+521 YLNDLRLEFSIGL

-539 DWPISKVAE
+539 DWPISKVAT
-548 ESALPSSSTFYRL
+548 ESALPSLSTFYRL

-568 SPNSFRKTFLKKK
+568 SPNSFRKTVLR

>member
-20 GVMPYPGLRERI
+20 GVMPYPGLREKI
-32 ARDPEGSLLLL
+32 AHNPESSLLLL

-48 RGALP
+48 KGAIP

-71 YMCMHYATHALNNPE
+71 YMCMYYATHALNNPE

-100 LAESSVASFQLVEAA
+100 LAESSVASFQLAEAA

-125 EKANDQLLK
+125 EKANDQLLR
-134 ANMLHM
+134 ANMLQM
-140 EGDLYRN
+140 EGGLYRN

-157 LHEAIDLLSGI
+157 LQEAVSLLSDI

-189 SDRKPQNAW
+189 SDRKPQKAW

-204 EKLLRSLESRTDV
+204 ERLLRSLESRTDV
-217 DAHVLDRHKGFFY
+217 DVHVLDRHKGFFY
-230 SKMAYLSCK
+230 SKMAYLSYQV
-239 MKKPQMGKVYADKFY
+239 KKPQMAKKYADMFY
-254 STVFSTTSLG
+254 STVFSTTSMG

-274 SGDFHSVLVHSNAY
+274 SGDYHSVLVHSKAY

-356 REYELEKAAYHVK
+356 REYELEKAAYHMK
-369 MQHRII
+369 MQRRII
-375 VGLVCFMVFLL
+375 IGLVCFMMFLL
-386 LLFAGLWRALSV
+386 LLFVGLWRALIV
-398 IKRKNRKMAELI
+398 IRRKNLKMAELI
-410 LELDDQRNALLAR
+410 LELDDQRNRVLAK
-423 HAFPQLEMTA
+423 HSFLD
-433 ESGEKKLPEEVDTV
+433 PEVEVDTDDK
-447 AGADTETDTE
+447 GLSEKQGTDVSSE
-457 AEISD
+457 V
-462 ASVPENESLFLRFDQ
+462 VPEDEQLFLKFDQ

-492 DDYAHL
+492 DDYARL

-507 AVLKLFTSGGNLSM
+507 CILKLFTDGENLSG
-521 YLNELRLEYSVSL
+521 YLNDLRLEFSVGL

-539 DWPISKVAE
+539 DWPISRIAA
-548 ESALPSSSTFYRL
+548 ESALPSLSTFYRL

-568 SPNSFRKTFLKKK
+568 SPNSFRKTMLK

>member
-1 MKRFAIFILCN
+1 MKRFAILVLYN
-12 LLTFFTYA
+12 LLAFSIYA
-20 GVMPYPGLRERI
+20 GVIPFQGLRERI

-100 LAESSVASFQLVEAA
+100 LAESSVVSFQLAEAA

-125 EKANDQLLK
+125 EKANDQLLR
-134 ANMLHM
+134 ANMLQM
-140 EGDLYRN
+140 EGGLYRN

-157 LHEAIDLLSGI
+157 LQEAVSLLSDI

-189 SDRKPQNAW
+189 SDRRPQNAW

-217 DAHVLDRHKGFFY
+217 DVHVLDRHKGFFY
-230 SKMAYLSCK
+230 SKMAYLSYQV
-239 MKKPQMGKVYADKFY
+239 KKPQMAKKYADMFY
-254 STVFSTTSLG
+254 STVFSTTSMG

-274 SGDFHSVLVHSNAY
+274 SGDYHSVLVHSKAY
-288 FAELDASDS
+288 FSELDASDS

-312 YNALG
+312 YSALG
-317 KYKDAYNAMMQ
+317 KYSDAYNAMMQ
-328 VYDIRNRMRVNIER
+328 AYDIRNKMRVNMER

-356 REYELEKAAYHVK
+356 REYELEKAAYRVQ

-375 VGLVCFMVFLL
+375 IGLVGIMAFLL
-386 LLFAGLWRALSV
+386 LLFGGLWRALSV

-423 HAFPQLEMTA
+423 HAFPQLEMA
-433 ESGEKKLPEEVDTV
+433 EEPGEEEQPDEVDAAIGTD
-447 AGADTETDTE
+447 ADTDT
-457 AEISD
+457 SD
-462 ASVPENESLFLRFDQ
+462 VAVPENETLFQTFDQ
-477 QVKEQKLYLDYQLTR
+477 QVKEQRLYLDYQLTR
-492 DDYAHL
+492 DDYAQL

>member
-1 MKRFAIFILCN
+1 MKRFAILILYN
-12 LLTFFTYA
+12 LLVFSIYA
-20 GVMPYPGLRERI
+20 GVIPFQGLRERI

-48 RGALP
+48 KGAIP
-53 QYGIDYLR
+53 QYSIDYLR

-71 YMCMHYATHALNNPE
+71 YMCMHYASHALNNPE

-100 LAESSVASFQLVEAA
+100 LAESSVASFQLAEAA

-125 EKANDQLLK
+125 EKANDQLLR
-134 ANMLHM
+134 ANMLQM

-157 LHEAIDLLSGI
+157 LQEAISLLSGV
-168 SNAEAKFL
+168 SDAEAQFL

-189 SDRKPQNAW
+189 SDRKPQKAW
-198 EVGLQR
+198 EVGLRR
-204 EKLLRSLESRTDV
+204 EKLLCSLESRADV

-230 SKMAYLSCK
+230 SKMAYLSYK
-239 MKKPQMGKVYADKFY
+239 MKKPKLAKSYADRFY
-254 STVFSTTSLG
+254 STVFSTTSMG

-274 SGDFHSVLVHSNAY
+274 SGDYHSVLAHSNAY
-288 FAELDASDS
+288 FSELDASDS
-297 LNVIYLRTLYQSGKA
+297 LNVIYLRTLYQSSKA

-317 KYKDAYNAMMQ
+317 KYRDAYDSMMHA
-328 VYDIRNRMRVNIER
+328 YDIRNKMRVNIER

-356 REYELEKAAYHVK
+356 REYELEKAAYRVQ

-375 VGLVCFMVFLL
+375 IGLVGIMVFLL
-386 LLFAGLWRALSV
+386 LLFGGLWRALSV

-423 HAFPQLEMTA
+423 HAFSQLEVA
-433 ESGEKKLPEEVDTV
+433 EVSGEEKQPDEVDAA
-447 AGADTETDTE
+447 AGIDADTDT
-457 AEISD
+457 SD
-462 ASVPENESLFLRFDQ
+462 VAVSENENLFLKFDRE
-477 QVKEQKLYLDYQLTR
+477 VKEQKLYLDYQLTR
-492 DDYAHL
+492 DDYAQL
-498 MGVDRNRFA
+498 MGVDRKRFA
-507 AVLKLFTSGGNLSM
+507 TILKLFTAGGNLSM

-539 DWPISKVAE
+539 DWPISRVAT
-548 ESALPSSSTFYRL
+548 ESALPSLSTFYRL

>member
-1 MKRFAIFILCN
+1 MKRFVIFILCN

-20 GVMPYPGLRERI
+20 GVIPYPGLREKI
-32 ARDPEGSLLLL
+32 AHDPESSLLLL

-48 RGALP
+48 KGAIP

-71 YMCMHYATHALNNPE
+71 YMCMHYASHALNNPE

-100 LAESSVASFQLVEAA
+100 LAESSVASFQLAEAA
-115 DMITKGKEYA
+115 NMITRGKEYA
-125 EKANDQLLK
+125 EKANDQLLR
-134 ANMLHM
+134 ANMLQM

-157 LHEAIDLLSGI
+157 LQEAISLLSGI

-189 SDRKPQNAW
+189 SDRKPQKAW

-217 DAHVLDRHKGFFY
+217 DVHVLDRHKGFFY
-230 SKMAYLSCK
+230 SKMAYLSYQVK
-239 MKKPQMGKVYADKFY
+239 NPQMAKKYADMFY
-254 STVFSTTSLG
+254 STVFSTTLMG

-274 SGDFHSVLVHSNAY
+274 SGDYHSVLVHSKAY

-312 YNALG
+312 YSALG
-317 KYKDAYNAMMQ
+317 KYSDAYNAMMQ
-328 VYDIRNRMRVNIER
+328 AYDIRNKMRVNIER
-342 NQIFDLTDVTDAVS
+342 NQILDLTDVTDAVS
-356 REYELEKAAYHVK
+356 REYELEKAAYHMK
-369 MQHRII
+369 MQRRII
-375 VGLVCFMVFLL
+375 IGLVCFMMFLL
-386 LLFAGLWRALSV
+386 LLFVGLWRALIV
-398 IKRKNRKMAELI
+398 IRRKNLKMAELI
-410 LELDDQRNALLAR
+410 LELDDQRNRVLAK
-423 HAFPQLEMTA
+423 HSFLD
-433 ESGEKKLPEEVDTV
+433 PEVEVDTDDK
-447 AGADTETDTE
+447 GLSEKQGTDVSSE
-457 AEISD
+457 V
-462 ASVPENESLFLRFDQ
+462 VPEDEQLFLKFDQ

-492 DDYAHL
+492 DDYARL

-507 AVLKLFTSGGNLSM
+507 CILKLFTDGENLSG
-521 YLNELRLEYSVSL
+521 YLNDLRLEFSVGL

-539 DWPISKVAE
+539 DWPISRIAA
-548 ESALPSSSTFYRL
+548 ESALPSLSSFYRL

-568 SPNSFRKTFLKKK
+568 SPNSFRKTMLK

>member
-1 MKRFAIFILCN
+1 MKRFAILVLYN
-12 LLTFFTYA
+12 LLAFSIYA
-20 GVMPYPGLRERI
+20 GVIPFQGLRERI

-48 RGALP
+48 RGTIP

-100 LAESSVASFQLVEAA
+100 LAESSVVSFQLAEAA

-125 EKANDQLLK
+125 EKANDQLLR
-134 ANMLHM
+134 ANMLQM
-140 EGDLYRN
+140 EGGLYRN

-157 LHEAIDLLSGI
+157 LQEAVSLLSDI

-189 SDRKPQNAW
+189 SDRRPQKAW

-204 EKLLRSLESRTDV
+204 ERLLRSLESRTDV
-217 DAHVLDRHKGFFY
+217 DVHVLDRHKGFFY
-230 SKMAYLSCK
+230 SKMAYLSYQV
-239 MKKPQMGKVYADKFY
+239 KKPQMAKKYADMFY
-254 STVFSTTSLG
+254 STVFSTTSMG

-274 SGDFHSVLVHSNAY
+274 SGDYHSVLGHSKAY
-288 FAELDASDS
+288 FSELDASDS

-312 YNALG
+312 YSALG
-317 KYKDAYNAMMQ
+317 KYSDAYNAMMQ
-328 VYDIRNRMRVNIER
+328 AYDIRNKMRVNMER

-356 REYELEKAAYHVK
+356 REYELEKAAYRVQ

-375 VGLVCFMVFLL
+375 IGLVGIMAFLL
-386 LLFAGLWRALSV
+386 LLFGGLWRALSV

-423 HAFPQLEMTA
+423 HAFPQLEMA
-433 ESGEKKLPEEVDTV
+433 EEPGEEEQPDEVDAAIGTD
-447 AGADTETDTE
+447 ADTDTSG
-457 AEISD
+457 AT
-462 ASVPENESLFLRFDQ
+462 VPENESLFLKFDQ
-477 QVKEQKLYLDYQLTR
+477 QVKEQKLYLNYKLMR

-507 AVLKLFTSGGNLSM
+507 SILKLFTAGGNLSC
-521 YLNELRLEYSVSL
+521 YLNDLRLEYSVSL

-539 DWPISKVAE
+539 DWPISRVAT
-548 ESALPSSSTFYRL
+548 ESALPSLSTFYRL

>member
-1 MKRFAIFILCN
+1 MKRFVIFILCS

-20 GVMPYPGLRERI
+20 GVIPYPGLREKI
-32 ARDPEGSLLLL
+32 AHNPESSLLLL

-48 RGALP
+48 KGAIP

-71 YMCMHYATHALNNPE
+71 YMCMYYATHALNNPE

-100 LAESSVASFQLVEAA
+100 LAESSVASFQLAEAA

-125 EKANDQLLK
+125 EKANDQLLM
-134 ANMLHM
+134 ANMLQM
-140 EGDLYRN
+140 EGGLYRN

-157 LHEAIDLLSGI
+157 LQEAVSLLSDI

-189 SDRKPQNAW
+189 SDRKPQKAW

-204 EKLLRSLESRTDV
+204 ERLLRSLESRTDV
-217 DAHVLDRHKGFFY
+217 DVHVLDRHKGFFY
-230 SKMAYLSCK
+230 SKMAYLSYQV
-239 MKKPQMGKVYADKFY
+239 KKPQMAKKYADMFY
-254 STVFSTTSLG
+254 STVFSTTSMG

-274 SGDFHSVLVHSNAY
+274 SGDYHSVLVHSKAY

-312 YNALG
+312 YSALG
-317 KYKDAYNAMMQ
+317 KYSDAYNAMMQ
-328 VYDIRNRMRVNIER
+328 AYDIRNKMRVNIER
-342 NQIFDLTDVTDAVS
+342 NQILDLTDVTDAVS
-356 REYELEKAAYHVK
+356 REYELEKAAYHMK
-369 MQHRII
+369 MQRRII
-375 VGLVCFMVFLL
+375 IGLVCFMMFLL
-386 LLFAGLWRALSV
+386 LLFVGLWRALIV
-398 IKRKNRKMAELI
+398 IRRKNLKMAELI
-410 LELDDQRNALLAR
+410 LELDDQRNRVLAK
-423 HAFPQLEMTA
+423 HSFLD
-433 ESGEKKLPEEVDTV
+433 PEVEVDTDDK
-447 AGADTETDTE
+447 GLSEKQGTDVSSE
-457 AEISD
+457 V
-462 ASVPENESLFLRFDQ
+462 VPEDEQLFLKFDQ

-492 DDYAHL
+492 DDYARL

-507 AVLKLFTSGGNLSM
+507 CILKLFTDGENLSG
-521 YLNELRLEYSVSL
+521 YLNDLRLEFSVGL

-539 DWPISKVAE
+539 DWPISRIAA
-548 ESALPSSSTFYRL
+548 ESALPSLSTFYRL

-568 SPNSFRKTFLKKK
+568 SPNSFRKTMLK

>member
-12 LLTFFTYA
+12 SLTFFIYA
-20 GVMPYPGLRERI
+20 GVIPYPGLRERI

-100 LAESSVASFQLVEAA
+100 LAESSVASFQLAEAA
-115 DMITKGKEYA
+115 EMITKGKEYA
-125 EKANDQLLK
+125 EKANDQLLR
-134 ANMLHM
+134 ANMLQM

-189 SDRKPQNAW
+189 SDRRPQNAW
-198 EVGLQR
+198 KVGLQR

-230 SKMAYLSCK
+230 SKMAYLSCQ
-239 MKKPQMGKVYADKFY
+239 MKNLQMGKTYADKFY

-274 SGDFHSVLVHSNAY
+274 SGDYYSVLAHSNAY
-288 FAELDASDS
+288 FSGLDASDS

-410 LELDDQRNALLAR
+410 LELDDQRHGLLTR
-423 HAFPQLEMTA
+423 YSFPHLEIGKDTD
-433 ESGEKKLPEEVDTV
+433 EEELPEEQ
-447 AGADTETDTE
+447 GADV
-457 AEISD
+457 SD
-462 ASVPENESLFLRFDQ
+462 EVVPENENLFLRFDQ
-477 QVKEQKLYLDYQLTR
+477 QVKGQKLYLDYQLTR
-492 DDYAHL
+492 DDYAQL

-507 AVLKLFTSGGNLSM
+507 SILKQFTLGGNLSV
-521 YLNELRLEYSVSL
+521 YLNELRLEYSVTL
-534 FRNHP
+534 FRHHP
-539 DWPISKVAE
+539 DWSISKVAS
-548 ESALPSSSTFYRL
+548 ESALPSLSTFYRL

-568 SPNSFRKTFLKKK
+568 SPNSFRKTFLEKK

>member
-1 MKRFAIFILCN
+1 MKRFVIFILCN

-20 GVMPYPGLRERI
+20 GVIPYPGLREKI
-32 ARDPEGSLLLL
+32 AHDPESSLLLL

-48 RGALP
+48 KGAIP

-71 YMCMHYATHALNNPE
+71 YMCMHYASHALNNPE

-100 LAESSVASFQLVEAA
+100 WAESSVASFQLAEAA
-115 DMITKGKEYA
+115 NMITRGKEYA
-125 EKANDQLLK
+125 EKANDQLLR
-134 ANMLHM
+134 ANMLQM

-157 LHEAIDLLSGI
+157 LQEAISLLSGI

-189 SDRKPQNAW
+189 SDRKPQKAW

-217 DAHVLDRHKGFFY
+217 DVHVLDRHKGFFY
-230 SKMAYLSCK
+230 SKMAYLSYQVK
-239 MKKPQMGKVYADKFY
+239 NPQMAKKYADMFY
-254 STVFSTTSLG
+254 STVFSTTSMG

-274 SGDFHSVLVHSNAY
+274 SGDYHSVLVHSKAY

-312 YNALG
+312 YSALG
-317 KYKDAYNAMMQ
+317 KYSDAYNAMMQ
-328 VYDIRNRMRVNIER
+328 AYDIRNKMRVNIER
-342 NQIFDLTDVTDAVS
+342 NQILDLTDVTDAVS
-356 REYELEKAAYHVK
+356 REYELEKAAYHMK
-369 MQHRII
+369 MQRRII
-375 VGLVCFMVFLL
+375 IGLVCFMMFLL
-386 LLFAGLWRALSV
+386 LLFVGLWRALIV
-398 IKRKNRKMAELI
+398 IRRKNLKMAELI
-410 LELDDQRNALLAR
+410 LELDDQRNRVLAK
-423 HAFPQLEMTA
+423 HSFLD
-433 ESGEKKLPEEVDTV
+433 PEVEVDTDDK
-447 AGADTETDTE
+447 GLSEKQGTDVSSE
-457 AEISD
+457 V
-462 ASVPENESLFLRFDQ
+462 VPEDEQLFLKFDQ

-492 DDYAHL
+492 DDYARL

-507 AVLKLFTSGGNLSM
+507 CILKLFTDGENLSG
-521 YLNELRLEYSVSL
+521 YLNDLRLEFSVGL

-539 DWPISKVAE
+539 DWPISRIAA
-548 ESALPSSSTFYRL
+548 ESALPSLSTFYRL

-568 SPNSFRKTFLKKK
+568 SPNSFRKTMLK

>member
-1 MKRFAIFILCN
+1 MKRFAILILYN
-12 LLTFFTYA
+12 LLVFSIYA
-20 GVMPYPGLRERI
+20 GVIPFQGLRERI

-48 RGALP
+48 KGAIP
-53 QYGIDYLR
+53 QYSIDYLR

-71 YMCMHYATHALNNPE
+71 YMCMHYASHALNNPE

-100 LAESSVASFQLVEAA
+100 LAESSVASFQLAEAA

-125 EKANDQLLK
+125 EKANDQLLR
-134 ANMLHM
+134 ANMLQM

-157 LHEAIDLLSGI
+157 LQEAISLLSGV
-168 SNAEAKFL
+168 SDAEAQFL

-189 SDRKPQNAW
+189 SDRKPQKAW
-198 EVGLQR
+198 EVGLRR
-204 EKLLRSLESRTDV
+204 EKLLCSLESRADV

-230 SKMAYLSCK
+230 SKMAYLSYK
-239 MKKPQMGKVYADKFY
+239 MKKPKLAKSYADRFY
-254 STVFSTTSLG
+254 STVFSTTSMG

-274 SGDFHSVLVHSNAY
+274 SGDYHSVLAHSNAY

-297 LNVIYLRTLYQSGKA
+297 LNVIYLRTLYQSSKA

-317 KYKDAYNAMMQ
+317 KYRDAYDSMMHA
-328 VYDIRNRMRVNIER
+328 YDIRNKMRVNIER

-356 REYELEKAAYHVK
+356 REYELEKAAYRVQ

-375 VGLVCFMVFLL
+375 IGLVGIMVFLL
-386 LLFAGLWRALSV
+386 LLFGGLWRALSV

-423 HAFPQLEMTA
+423 YAFSQLEVA
-433 ESGEKKLPEEVDTV
+433 EVSGEEKQPDEVDTA
-447 AGADTETDTE
+447 AGIDADTDT
-457 AEISD
+457 SD
-462 ASVPENESLFLRFDQ
+462 VAVPENENLFLKFDRE
-477 QVKEQKLYLDYQLTR
+477 VKEQKLYLDYQLTR
-492 DDYAHL
+492 DDYAQL

-507 AVLKLFTSGGNLSM
+507 TILKLFTAGGNLSM

-539 DWPISKVAE
+539 DWPISRVAT
-548 ESALPSSSTFYRL
+548 ESALPSLSTFYRL

>member
-1 MKRFAIFILCN
+1 MKRFVIFILCN

-20 GVMPYPGLRERI
+20 GVIPYPGLREKI
-32 ARDPEGSLLLL
+32 AHDPESSLLLL

-48 RGALP
+48 KGAIP

-71 YMCMHYATHALNNPE
+71 YMCMHYASHALNNPE

-100 LAESSVASFQLVEAA
+100 LAESSVASFQLAEAA
-115 DMITKGKEYA
+115 NMITRGKEYA
-125 EKANDQLLK
+125 EKANDQLLR
-134 ANMLHM
+134 ANMLQM
-140 EGDLYRN
+140 EGGLYRN

-157 LHEAIDLLSGI
+157 LQEAISLLSGI

-189 SDRKPQNAW
+189 SDRKPQKAW

-217 DAHVLDRHKGFFY
+217 DVHVLDRHKGFFY
-230 SKMAYLSCK
+230 SKMAYLSYQVK
-239 MKKPQMGKVYADKFY
+239 NPQMAKKYADMFY
-254 STVFSTTSLG
+254 STVFSTTLMG

-274 SGDFHSVLVHSNAY
+274 SGDYHSVLVHSKAY

-312 YNALG
+312 YSALG
-317 KYKDAYNAMMQ
+317 KYSDAYNAMMQ
-328 VYDIRNRMRVNIER
+328 AYDIRNKMRVNIER
-342 NQIFDLTDVTDAVS
+342 NQILDLTDVTDAVS
-356 REYELEKAAYHVK
+356 REYELEKAAYHMK
-369 MQHRII
+369 MQRRII
-375 VGLVCFMVFLL
+375 IGLVCFMMFLL
-386 LLFAGLWRALSV
+386 LLFVGLWRALIV
-398 IKRKNRKMAELI
+398 IRRKNLKMAELI
-410 LELDDQRNALLAR
+410 LELDDQRNRVLAK
-423 HAFPQLEMTA
+423 HSFLD
-433 ESGEKKLPEEVDTV
+433 PEVEVDTDDK
-447 AGADTETDTE
+447 GLSEKQGTDVSSE
-457 AEISD
+457 V
-462 ASVPENESLFLRFDQ
+462 VPEDEQLFLKFDQ

-492 DDYAHL
+492 DDYARL

-507 AVLKLFTSGGNLSM
+507 CILKLFTDGENLSG
-521 YLNELRLEYSVSL
+521 YLNDLRLEFSVGL

-539 DWPISKVAE
+539 DWPISRIAA
-548 ESALPSSSTFYRL
+548 ESALPSLSSFYRL

-568 SPNSFRKTFLKKK
+568 SPNSFRKTMLK

>member
-1 MKRFAIFILCN
+1 MKRFAILVLYN
-12 LLTFFTYA
+12 LLAFSIYA
-20 GVMPYPGLRERI
+20 GVIPFQGLRERI

-48 RGALP
+48 KGTIP

-100 LAESSVASFQLVEAA
+100 LAESSVVSFQLAEAA

-125 EKANDQLLK
+125 EKANDQLLR
-134 ANMLHM
+134 ANMLQM
-140 EGDLYRN
+140 EGGLYRN

-157 LHEAIDLLSGI
+157 LQEAVSLLSDI

-189 SDRKPQNAW
+189 SDRRPQNAW

-217 DAHVLDRHKGFFY
+217 DVHVLDRHKGFFY
-230 SKMAYLSCK
+230 SKMAYLSYQV
-239 MKKPQMGKVYADKFY
+239 KKPQMAKKYADMFY
-254 STVFSTTSLG
+254 STVFSTTSMG

-274 SGDFHSVLVHSNAY
+274 SGDYHSVLVHSKAY
-288 FAELDASDS
+288 FSELDASDS

-312 YNALG
+312 YSALG
-317 KYKDAYNAMMQ
+317 KYSDAYNAMMQ
-328 VYDIRNRMRVNIER
+328 AYDIRNKMRVNMER

-356 REYELEKAAYHVK
+356 REYELEKAAYRVQ

-375 VGLVCFMVFLL
+375 IGLVGIMAFLL
-386 LLFAGLWRALSV
+386 LLFGGLWRALSV

-423 HAFPQLEMTA
+423 HAFPQLEMA
-433 ESGEKKLPEEVDTV
+433 EEPGEEEQPDEVDAAIGTD
-447 AGADTETDTE
+447 ADTDTSG
-457 AEISD
+457 AT
-462 ASVPENESLFLRFDQ
+462 VPENESLFLKFDQ
-477 QVKEQKLYLDYQLTR
+477 QVKEQKLYLNYKLTR

-507 AVLKLFTSGGNLSM
+507 SILKLFTAGGNLSC
-521 YLNELRLEYSVSL
+521 YLNDLRLEYSVSL

-539 DWPISKVAE
+539 DWPISRVAT
-548 ESALPSSSTFYRL
+548 ESALPSLSTFYRL

>member
-1 MKRFAIFILCN
+1 MKRFAI
-12 LLTFFTYA
+12 LTLYHLFAFSIYA
-20 GVMPYPGLRERI
+20 GVIPFQGLREKI

-48 RGALP
+48 KGAIP

-71 YMCMHYATHALNNPE
+71 YMCMHYASHALNNPE

-100 LAESSVASFQLVEAA
+100 LAESSVASFQLAEAA

-125 EKANDQLLK
+125 EKANNQLLR
-134 ANMLHM
+134 ANMLQM

-157 LHEAIDLLSGI
+157 LQEAISLLSGI
-168 SNAEAKFL
+168 SNAEAQFL

-189 SDRKPQNAW
+189 SDRKPQKAW
-198 EVGLQR
+198 GVGLRR
-204 EKLLRSLESRTDV
+204 EKLLCSLESRADV

-230 SKMAYLSCK
+230 SKMAYLSYK
-239 MKKPQMGKVYADKFY
+239 MKKPKLAKSYADRFY
-254 STVFSTTSLG
+254 STVFSTTSMG

-274 SGDFHSVLVHSNAY
+274 SGDYHSVLVHSKAY
-288 FAELDASDS
+288 FKEIDAGDS
-297 LNVIYLRTLYQSGKA
+297 LNIIYLRTLYQSGKA

-317 KYKDAYNAMMQ
+317 KYRDAYDSMMQ
-328 VYDIRNRMRVNIER
+328 AYDIRNKMRVNIER
-342 NQIFDLTDVTDAVS
+342 NQILDLTDVTDAVS
-356 REYELEKAAYHVK
+356 REYELEKAAFHMK
-369 MQHRII
+369 MQRRII
-375 VGLVCFMVFLL
+375 IGLVCFMMFLL
-386 LLFAGLWRALSV
+386 LLFVGLWRALIV
-398 IKRKNRKMAELI
+398 IRRKNLKMAELI
-410 LELDDQRNALLAR
+410 LELDDQRNRVLAK
-423 HAFPQLEMTA
+423 HSFLD
-433 ESGEKKLPEEVDTV
+433 PEVEVDTDDK
-447 AGADTETDTE
+447 GLSEKQGTDVSSE
-457 AEISD
+457 V
-462 ASVPENESLFLRFDQ
+462 VPEDKQLFLKFDQ

-492 DDYAHL
+492 DDYARL

-507 AVLKLFTSGGNLSM
+507 CILKLFTAGENLSG
-521 YLNELRLEYSVSL
+521 YLNDLRLEFSVGL

-539 DWPISKVAE
+539 DWPISKVAA
-548 ESALPSSSTFYRL
+548 ESALPSLSTFYRL

-568 SPNSFRKTFLKKK
+568 SPNSFRKTMLK

>member
-1 MKRFAIFILCN
+1 MKRFAILVLYN
-12 LLTFFTYA
+12 LLAFSIYA
-20 GVMPYPGLRERI
+20 GVIPFQGLRERI

-48 RGALP
+48 KGTIP

-100 LAESSVASFQLVEAA
+100 LAESSVVSFQLAEAA

-125 EKANDQLLK
+125 EKANDQLLR
-134 ANMLHM
+134 ANMLQM
-140 EGDLYRN
+140 EGGLYRN

-157 LHEAIDLLSGI
+157 LQEAVSLLSDI

-189 SDRKPQNAW
+189 SDRRPQKAW

-204 EKLLRSLESRTDV
+204 ERLLRSLESRTDV
-217 DAHVLDRHKGFFY
+217 DVHVLDRHKGFFY
-230 SKMAYLSCK
+230 SKMAYLSYQV
-239 MKKPQMGKVYADKFY
+239 KKPQMAKKYADMFY
-254 STVFSTTSLG
+254 STVFSTTSMG

-274 SGDFHSVLVHSNAY
+274 SGDYHSVLGHSKAY
-288 FAELDASDS
+288 FSELDASDS

-312 YNALG
+312 YSALG
-317 KYKDAYNAMMQ
+317 KYSDAYNAMMQ
-328 VYDIRNRMRVNIER
+328 AYDIRNKMRVNMER

-356 REYELEKAAYHVK
+356 REYELEKAAYRVQ

-375 VGLVCFMVFLL
+375 IGLVGIMAFLL
-386 LLFAGLWRALSV
+386 LLFGGLWRALSV

-423 HAFPQLEMTA
+423 HAFPQLEMA
-433 ESGEKKLPEEVDTV
+433 EEPGEEEQPDEVDAAIGTD
-447 AGADTETDTE
+447 ADTDT
-457 AEISD
+457 SD
-462 ASVPENESLFLRFDQ
+462 VAVPENETLFQTFDQ
-477 QVKEQKLYLDYQLTR
+477 QVKEQRLYLDYQLTR

-507 AVLKLFTSGGNLSM
+507 SILKLFTAGGNLSC
-521 YLNELRLEYSVSL
+521 YLNDLRLEYSVSL

-539 DWPISKVAE
+539 DWPISRVAT
-548 ESALPSSSTFYRL
+548 ESALPSLSTFYRL

>member
-1 MKRFAIFILCN
+1 MKRFVIFILCS

-20 GVMPYPGLRERI
+20 GVIPYPGLREKI
-32 ARDPEGSLLLL
+32 AHNPESSLLLL

-48 RGALP
+48 KGAIP

-71 YMCMHYATHALNNPE
+71 YMCMYYATHALNNPE

-100 LAESSVASFQLVEAA
+100 LAESSVASFQLAEAA

-125 EKANDQLLK
+125 EKANDQLLR
-134 ANMLHM
+134 ANMLQM
-140 EGDLYRN
+140 EGGLYRN

-157 LHEAIDLLSGI
+157 LQEAVSLLSDI

-189 SDRKPQNAW
+189 SDRKPQKAW

-204 EKLLRSLESRTDV
+204 ERLLRSLESRTDV
-217 DAHVLDRHKGFFY
+217 DVHVLDRHKGFFY
-230 SKMAYLSCK
+230 SKMAYLSYQV
-239 MKKPQMGKVYADKFY
+239 KKPQMAKKYADMFY
-254 STVFSTTSLG
+254 STVFSTTSMG

-274 SGDFHSVLVHSNAY
+274 SGDYHSVLVHSKAY

-312 YNALG
+312 YSALG
-317 KYKDAYNAMMQ
+317 KYSDAYNAMMQ
-328 VYDIRNRMRVNIER
+328 AYDIRNKMRVNMER

-356 REYELEKAAYHVK
+356 REYELEKAAYRVQ

-375 VGLVCFMVFLL
+375 IGLVGIMAFLL
-386 LLFAGLWRALSV
+386 LLLGGLWRALTV

-410 LELDDQRNALLAR
+410 LELDDQRNKLMPKYS
-423 HAFPQLEMTA
+423 FPQLEMTA
-433 ESGEKKLPEEVDTV
+433 DAGERKLPQE
-447 AGADTETDTE
+447 ADTAAGTDTDTDTE
-457 AEISD
+457 PETSD
-462 ASVPENESLFLRFDQ
+462 TSVSENEGLFLKFDQ
-477 QVKEQKLYLDYQLTR
+477 QVKEQKLYLNYKLTR

-507 AVLKLFTSGGNLSM
+507 SILKLFTAGGNLSC
-521 YLNELRLEYSVSL
+521 YLNDLRLEYSIGL

-539 DWPISKVAE
+539 DWPISKVAT
-548 ESALPSSSTFYRL
+548 ESALPSLSTFYRL

-568 SPNSFRKTFLKKK
+568 NPNSFRKTVLR

>member
-20 GVMPYPGLRERI
+20 GVIPYPGLREKI
-32 ARDPEGSLLLL
+32 AHDPESSLLLL

-48 RGALP
+48 KGTIP

-61 ALSYRTQSRY
+61 ALSYRTQSRH

-100 LAESSVASFQLVEAA
+100 LAESSVASFQLAEAA
-115 DMITKGKEYA
+115 EMITKGKEYA

-134 ANMLHM
+134 ANMLQM

-189 SDRKPQNAW
+189 SDRRPQNAW

-254 STVFSTTSLG
+254 STVFSTTSMG

-274 SGDFHSVLVHSNAY
+274 SGDFHSVLVHSKAY

-356 REYELEKAAYHVK
+356 REYELEKAAYHMK
-369 MQHRII
+369 MQRRII
-375 VGLVCFMVFLL
+375 IGLVCFMMFLL
-386 LLFAGLWRALSV
+386 LLFVGLWRALIV
-398 IKRKNRKMAELI
+398 IRRKNLKMAELT
-410 LELDDQRNALLAR
+410 LELDDQRNRVLAK
-423 HAFPQLEMTA
+423 HSFLD
-433 ESGEKKLPEEVDTV
+433 PEVEVDTDDK
-447 AGADTETDTE
+447 GLSEKQGTDVSSE
-457 AEISD
+457 V
-462 ASVPENESLFLRFDQ
+462 VPEDEQLFLKFDQ

-492 DDYAHL
+492 DDYARL

-507 AVLKLFTSGGNLSM
+507 CILKLFTDGENLSG
-521 YLNELRLEYSVSL
+521 YLNDLRLEFSVGL

-539 DWPISKVAE
+539 DWPISRIAA
-548 ESALPSSSTFYRL
+548 ESALPSLSTFYRL

-568 SPNSFRKTFLKKK
+568 SPNSFRKTMLK